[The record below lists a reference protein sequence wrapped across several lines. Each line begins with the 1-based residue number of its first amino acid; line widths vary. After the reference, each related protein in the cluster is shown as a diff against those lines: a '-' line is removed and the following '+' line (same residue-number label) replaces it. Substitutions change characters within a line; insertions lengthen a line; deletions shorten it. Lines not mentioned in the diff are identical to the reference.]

1 MFRMSF
7 KNSTFTYETRI
18 APDPILGRIAALC
31 SKQERLLHKH
41 VARGGK
47 LDGAIKRLVIAET
60 GLPGRYYNGIS
71 IILDGKHEAVRE
83 LTKLQ
88 IVEVTERIKQIG
100 KKVERLQA
108 DKAKIVADTSAKNAA
123 KRIHKIERA
132 IHGKK
137 RKSAALV
144 LRLARMEAELKAPV
158 PTLCFGSKKLFRKQ
172 FALKENGYKDHAEWL
187 TDWRRARSSQFLVPG
202 SHDEPS
208 GNKTCTSFVEA
219 DGSVTI
225 RLLVPKA
232 LRVDEEKY
240 VTFAGLRFGYGHAEA
255 VAAINAA
262 NAARPNIAAFQ
273 AETKRQ
279 AAELTEAEAEV
290 NSEVDSE
297 ANPEDSSEPD
307 PEVLAAKAQAL
318 AIKVKAL
325 RKVRNKAAKAER
337 AGHTTA
343 LTWRFLRDD
352 TGWKVMVSLHRK
364 LEVTDWGFANGA
376 IGVDLNVGF
385 LSIMP
390 VDASGNPLK
399 PLSLD
404 MPIETAAL
412 SSDRAKA
419 VLGDVV
425 KALVDMA
432 LKQCRPI
439 VIEDLEFVK
448 KKAALKET
456 AGSNLAR
463 RLSSFSYNL
472 VKTMIHSRAAR
483 FGVRVIDVNPAF
495 TSHMGRAKYVTAL
508 GISVH
513 RAAAAMIARRGMD
526 LSEGMSVSGEVPLGD
541 GRHVALPQPVRIGR
555 KHVWASWG
563 RHFGRYKAARKAL
576 VVADRVTVRSAKA
589 RKAAQVADPASV
601 RCANPPSSKLEQSG
615 S

>member
-1 MFRMSF
+1 MLRMSF
-7 KNSTFTYETRI
+7 KNSTFTFETRI
-18 APDPILGRIAALC
+18 APDLVLGRIAALC

-41 VARGGK
+41 IARGGK
-47 LDGAIKRLVIAET
+47 LDQATKNAVMEET
-60 GLPGRYYNGIS
+60 GLPGRYYNGITT
-71 IILDGKHEAVRE
+71 ILDGKHEAVRE
-83 LTKLQ
+83 LSKLQ
-88 IVEVTERIKQIG
+88 IVEVTERTKQIG

-123 KRIHKIERA
+123 KRIHKIERS

-158 PTLCFGSKKLFRKQ
+158 PTLCFGSKKLFRNQ

-232 LRVDEEKY
+232 LRVDEQKY
-240 VTFAGLRFGYGHAEA
+240 MTFAGLRFGYGHAEA

-279 AAELTEAEAEV
+279 AAELALAEAEAKADQ
-290 NSEVDSE
+290 EVDQ
-297 ANPEDSSEPD
+297 
-307 PEVLAAKAQAL
+307 EVLAAKAQAL
-318 AIKVKAL
+318 AVKVKAL

-448 KKAALKET
+448 KKAALTET

-513 RAAAAMIARRGMD
+513 RAAAAMIARRAMD
-526 LSEGMSVSGEVPLGD
+526 LSEGMSVSVEVPLGD

-576 VVADRVTVRSAKA
+576 VEADRVTVRSAKA

>member
-1 MFRMSF
+1 MLRMSF
-7 KNSTFTYETRI
+7 KNSTFTFETRI
-18 APDPILGRIAALC
+18 APDLVLGRIAALC

-41 VARGGK
+41 IARGGK
-47 LDGAIKRLVIAET
+47 LDQATKNAVMAET
-60 GLPGRYYNGIS
+60 GLPGRYYNGITT
-71 IILDGKHEAVRE
+71 ILDGKHEAVRE

-123 KRIHKIERA
+123 KRIHKIERS

-137 RKSAALV
+137 RKSASLV
-144 LRLARMEAELKAPV
+144 LRLAHMEAELKAPV
-158 PTLCFGSKKLFRKQ
+158 PTLCFGSKKLFRNQ
-172 FALKENGYKDHAEWL
+172 FALKENGYKDHADWL

-232 LRVDEEKY
+232 LRVDEQKY

-279 AAELTEAEAEV
+279 AAELALAEAEAKADQ
-290 NSEVDSE
+290 EVDQ
-297 ANPEDSSEPD
+297 
-307 PEVLAAKAQAL
+307 EVLAAKAQAL
-318 AIKVKAL
+318 AVKVKAL

-526 LSEGMSVSGEVPLGD
+526 LSEGLSVSAEVPLGD
-541 GRHVALPQPVRIGR
+541 GRHVALPRPVRIGR

-576 VVADRVTVRSAKA
+576 VEADRVTVRSAKA

>member
-1 MFRMSF
+1 MLRMSF
-7 KNSTFTYETRI
+7 KNSTFTFETRI
-18 APDPILGRIAALC
+18 APDLVLGRIAALC

-41 VARGGK
+41 IARGGK
-47 LDGAIKRLVIAET
+47 LDQATKNAVMEET
-60 GLPGRYYNGIS
+60 GLPGRYYNGITT
-71 IILDGKHEAVRE
+71 ILDGKHEAVRE
-83 LTKLQ
+83 LSKLQ
-88 IVEVTERIKQIG
+88 IVEVTERTKQIG

-123 KRIHKIERA
+123 KRIHKIERS

-187 TDWRRARSSQFLVPG
+187 TDWQRARSSQFLVPG

-232 LRVDEEKY
+232 LRVDDQKY

-279 AAELTEAEAEV
+279 AAELALAEAEAKADQ
-290 NSEVDSE
+290 EVDQ
-297 ANPEDSSEPD
+297 
-307 PEVLAAKAQAL
+307 EVLAAKAQAL
-318 AIKVKAL
+318 AVKVKAL

-399 PLSLD
+399 PLALD

-412 SSDRAKA
+412 SSERAKA
-419 VLGDVV
+419 VLGDAV

-432 LKQCRPI
+432 LKQRRPI
-439 VIEDLEFVK
+439 VIEELEFVK

-456 AGSNLAR
+456 VGSNLAR

-472 VKTMIHSRAAR
+472 VKKMIHSRAAR

-526 LSEGMSVSGEVPLGD
+526 LSEGLSVSAEVPLGD
-541 GRHVALPQPVRIGR
+541 GRHVALPRPVRIWR

-576 VVADRVTVRSAKA
+576 VEADRVTVRSAKA

-601 RCANPPSSKLEQSG
+601 RCANPPSSKLEQSY